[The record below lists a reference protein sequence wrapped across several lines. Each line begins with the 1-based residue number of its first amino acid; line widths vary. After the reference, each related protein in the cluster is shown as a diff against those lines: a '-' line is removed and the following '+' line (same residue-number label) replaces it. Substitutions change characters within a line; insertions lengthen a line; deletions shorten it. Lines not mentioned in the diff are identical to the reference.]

1 MDCTGKSSNQ
11 STRPLT
17 DPLIRGPTDRP
28 CSNSFQDKD
37 KDAMF
42 YPAIITEK
50 VKLYLDETELIERR
64 LRDWNLLEDKHLTET
79 LIKESSDLD
88 SM

>member
-1 MDCTGKSSNQ
+1 MPDGSYRKSSYQGNH
-11 STRPLT
+11 PLT
-17 DPLIRGPTDRP
+17 DPLVIDRP
-28 CSNSFQDKD
+28 RPNSFQDKD

-50 VKLYLDETELIERR
+50 IKLYLDETELIERR
-64 LRDWNLLEDKHLTET
+64 LRDWNLLGDRHLTET

>member
-1 MDCTGKSSNQ
+1 MPDGSYRKSSYQ
-11 STRPLT
+11 GTHPLT
-17 DPLIRGPTDRP
+17 DPLIIDRP
-28 CSNSFQDKD
+28 RPNSFQDKD

-50 VKLYLDETELIERR
+50 IKLYLDETELIEKR
-64 LRDWNLLEDKHLTET
+64 LRDWNLLGDKHLTET
-79 LIKESSDLD
+79 LIKESSDFD

>member
-1 MDCTGKSSNQ
+1 
-11 STRPLT
+11 
-17 DPLIRGPTDRP
+17 
-28 CSNSFQDKD
+28 
-37 KDAMF
+37 MF

-50 VKLYLDETELIERR
+50 IKLYLDETELIEKR
-64 LRDWNLLEDKHLTET
+64 LRDWNLLGDKHLTET